1 MTGDFGCLFI
11 CPLTICRSSLIRSA
25 ICNNMDGPG
34 GYYAKCN
41 NSDRE
46 RQIPY
51 DLCYMWN
58 PKNKI
63 SGQTKQKQTPRYR
76 ENTDAWG
83 LEI

>member
-1 MTGDFGCLFI
+1 
-11 CPLTICRSSLIRSA
+11 
-25 ICNNMDGPG
+25 MDGPG